1 MQARRVCGVDAEL
14 RRDFGISES
23 STQNF
28 PAERRVSSE
37 ILSDVHLIGTFTRRS
52 GADHGPVYPGTLR
65 PGALSSSYLRAGRKM
80 YPDTAQSGA
89 LSSSYLR
96 AGRRPELVP
105 SGGPETTFGQVER
118 GHPFRAGSG
127 W

>member
-65 PGALSSSYLRAGRKM
+65 PGALSSSYLRAGR
-80 YPDTAQSGA
+80 
-89 LSSSYLR
+89 
-96 AGRRPELVP
+96 RPELVP